1 MKITFNHNVLGLD
14 VGRLWRLLCS
24 LCIPKHN
31 ACNASLAL
39 TLYMADR
46 SFSLRAVFMLIGQRA
61 SQMGGAFSHCDVNRG
76 RI

>member
-46 SFSLRAVFMLIGQRA
+46 SLSLRAVYANRA
-61 SQMGGAFSHCDVNRG
+61 ESVTNGWGFFPL
-76 RI
+76 